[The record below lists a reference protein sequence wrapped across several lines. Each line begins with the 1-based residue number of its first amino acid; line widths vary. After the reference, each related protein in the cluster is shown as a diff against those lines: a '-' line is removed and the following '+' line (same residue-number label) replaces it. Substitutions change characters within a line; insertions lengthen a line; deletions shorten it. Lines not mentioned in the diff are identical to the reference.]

1 MQIPTLFDKKME
13 IKMFGTVFE
22 RAIEKVVYGSRKEN
36 INVLTSSVINSTDS
50 TSILQFYSKQ
60 SQVYN

>member
-1 MQIPTLFDKKME
+1 
-13 IKMFGTVFE
+13 MFGTVFE

-60 SQVYN
+60 SLVYN